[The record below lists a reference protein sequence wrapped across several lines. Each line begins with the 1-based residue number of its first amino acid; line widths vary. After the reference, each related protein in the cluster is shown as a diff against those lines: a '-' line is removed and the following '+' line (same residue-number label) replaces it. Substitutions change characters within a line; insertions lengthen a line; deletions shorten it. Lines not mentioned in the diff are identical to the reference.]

1 MHKKSGQNSQKPGLR
16 WAGAAVKAVRVVR
29 VCGTHWRCR
38 VSRQS
43 PALDHPTAVVT
54 AVGRRCRQGS
64 SRCPGLRNAL
74 AVPRLSAIA
83 RSGPPY
89 GGGYRGGPALPSWCV
104 GACPRLA
111 NNSAA
116 AGRCRN
122 DPLWTTLPRKL
133 PAIRG
138 LPRTR
143 RAPLDR
149 RGSRFPLSA
158 FPFPLFPETPARAAS
173 TAGG

>member
-1 MHKKSGQNSQKPGLR
+1 MAVVTAVSRMPSRQFALSGFAERIG
-16 WAGAAVKAVRVVR
+16 GAASLGNDRSGPPYGLVTAVGRQLP
-29 VCGTHWRCR
+29 
-38 VSRQS
+38 SRQFALS
-43 PALDHPTAVVT
+43 GFAERVGGAASLGIAALDHPTAVVT
-54 AVGRRCRQGS
+54 AVGRR
-64 SRCPGLRNAL
+64 
-74 AVPRLSAIA
+74 
-83 RSGPPY
+83 
-89 GGGYRGGPALPSWCV
+89 LPSWCV

-143 RAPLDR
+143 RADR